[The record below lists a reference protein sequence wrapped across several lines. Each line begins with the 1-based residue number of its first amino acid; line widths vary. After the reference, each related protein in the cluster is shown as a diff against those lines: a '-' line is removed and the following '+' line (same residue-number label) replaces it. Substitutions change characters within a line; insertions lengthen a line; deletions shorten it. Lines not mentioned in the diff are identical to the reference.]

1 MVLGSLAVNDSAEVV
16 TLPVVDKNLEAAA
29 DVGGAEDDDGAKIE
43 WRCFHPASLGAQ
55 ACRRELLIEE
65 RTLTVAFAR
74 VATVLRRAGGRE
86 GGKQYTIDRG
96 RRAGEAGHAYEEVRL
111 VVDSAKGTETHQRT
125 SNFVE
130 PRASCS
136 VNSGLS
142 RLETCKNLKATLWLG
157 NDTDIEELEGQLDEL
172 AALTQTWAGA
182 WRKGVLWILGGK
194 RWGMSGGKEGGAST
208 SAPSCVNAG
217 LASRLPAAAHN
228 DDLHAASALQLGK
241 GDNILRAGQG
251 IKTGL

>member
-1 MVLGSLAVNDSAEVV
+1 M
-16 TLPVVDKNLEAAA
+16 
-29 DVGGAEDDDGAKIE
+29 I
-43 WRCFHPASLGAQ
+43 
-55 ACRRELLIEE
+55 CRRELLIEE

-74 VATVLRRAGGRE
+74 VATVLRRAGWRE

-111 VVDSAKGTETHQRT
+111 VVDSAKATETHQRT

-142 RLETCKNLKATLWLG
+142 RLETCKNLKAALWLG
-157 NDTDIEELEGQLDEL
+157 NDTDIEELGQLDEL

-182 WRKGVLWILGGK
+182 WRKGVLWILVLRGLEHTKGNEKVDLRLKGGK

-217 LASRLPAAAHN
+217 LASRLLAAAHN
-228 DDLHAASALQLGK
+228 DDLHAASALGVIPI
-241 GDNILRAGQG
+241 N
-251 IKTGL
+251 T